1 MCRTQCSSPSQRP
14 FLVMERKITMQKFFP
29 DPQTMESLASA
40 TSLLITRL
48 RTAQEALGHDH
59 LVSSESMDY
68 SHLAL
73 EGALEII

>member
-1 MCRTQCSSPSQRP
+1 M
-14 FLVMERKITMQKFFP
+14 MEKKSTKEKFIP

-40 TSLLITRL
+40 TSLLISRL
-48 RTAQEALGHDH
+48 RIAQEALGHDH